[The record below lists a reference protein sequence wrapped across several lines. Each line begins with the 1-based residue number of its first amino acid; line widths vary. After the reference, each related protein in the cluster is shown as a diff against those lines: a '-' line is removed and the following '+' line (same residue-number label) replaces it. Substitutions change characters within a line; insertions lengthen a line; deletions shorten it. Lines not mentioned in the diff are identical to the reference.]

1 MNTNVETESN
11 RFDSLKL
18 GIAVAMLAVGII
30 AFYRFDDQLLVL
42 RVLGLLAVAGIAVF
56 VAAQSSTGRN
66 IIGFIRGAQTE
77 VRKVVWPTRAETVQ
91 TTLAVILMVFLYP
104 SVNREEVMMG
114 GNPDIIHISR
124 CEQRGSNDGRQP

>member
-1 MNTNVETESN
+1 MNAKVETENN

-30 AFYRFDDQLLVL
+30 AFYRYDDQLLVL
-42 RVLGLLAVAGIAVF
+42 RVLGLLAVAGISVF
-56 VAAQSSTGRN
+56 IAAQSSTGKN

-91 TTLAVILMVFLYP
+91 TTLAVILMVFL
-104 SVNREEVMMG
+104 VGIFLWLLDMLLLWAIQLLTG
-114 GNPDIIHISR
+114 
-124 CEQRGSNDGRQP
+124 QGS

>member
-1 MNTNVETESN
+1 MNTKVETESN

-42 RVLGLLAVAGIAVF
+42 RVLGLLAVAGISVF
-56 VAAQSSTGRN
+56 VAAQSSTGKT

-91 TTLAVILMVFLYP
+91 TTLAVLLMVFL
-104 SVNREEVMMG
+104 VGIFLWLLDMLLLWAIQLLTG
-114 GNPDIIHISR
+114 
-124 CEQRGSNDGRQP
+124 QGS

>member
-1 MNTNVETESN
+1 MNTKVETESN
-11 RFDSLKL
+11 RLDSLKR

-42 RVLGLLAVAGIAVF
+42 RVLGLLAVAGISVF
-56 VAAQSSTGRN
+56 IAAQSSTGKT

-91 TTLAVILMVFLYP
+91 TTLAVILMVFL
-104 SVNREEVMMG
+104 VGIFLWLLDMLLLWAIQLLTG
-114 GNPDIIHISR
+114 
-124 CEQRGSNDGRQP
+124 QGS

>member
-1 MNTNVETESN
+1 MNTKVETESN

-42 RVLGLLAVAGIAVF
+42 RVLGLLAVAGISVF
-56 VAAQSSTGRN
+56 IAAQSSTGKN

-91 TTLAVILMVFLYP
+91 TTLAVILMVFL
-104 SVNREEVMMG
+104 VGIFLWLLDMVLLWAIQLLTG
-114 GNPDIIHISR
+114 
-124 CEQRGSNDGRQP
+124 QGS

>member
-1 MNTNVETESN
+1 MNTKVETESN

-18 GIAVAMLAVGII
+18 GIAVTMLAVGII

-42 RVLGLLAVAGIAVF
+42 RVLGLLAVAGISVF
-56 VAAQSSTGRN
+56 IAAQSSTGKT

-91 TTLAVILMVFLYP
+91 TTLAVILMVFL
-104 SVNREEVMMG
+104 VGIFLWLLDMLLLWAIQLLTG
-114 GNPDIIHISR
+114 
-124 CEQRGSNDGRQP
+124 QGS